1 MKNLVLTY
9 NDNELL
15 YLIEEKSEE
24 ALEILQEKYLI
35 LIKTKI
41 KEMKIPYDKRSDYLE
56 EGLIT
61 LNKAVKTFDSKK
73 SSSFYSYFT
82 LLLNRKF
89 IDLLRKR
96 TRDSKIVLVDD
107 LNDYVVD
114 NYIKEEFVFEESLYL
129 SNIEKEIFK
138 LKFIEGK
145 TSKQIALELK
155 LPIKKVYEATD
166 RIKRKSKKV
175 IIIYLLYNF

>member
-96 TRDSKIVLVDD
+96 TRDSKIVLVDN

-114 NYIKEEFVFEESLYL
+114 NYIKEEFVF
-129 SNIEKEIFK
+129 
-138 LKFIEGK
+138 
-145 TSKQIALELK
+145 
-155 LPIKKVYEATD
+155 
-166 RIKRKSKKV
+166 
-175 IIIYLLYNF
+175 

>member
-107 LNDYVVD
+107 LNDYVFD
-114 NYIKEEFVFEESLYL
+114 NYIKEEFVFEEPLYL
-129 SNIEKEIFK
+129 SNI
-138 LKFIEGK
+138 
-145 TSKQIALELK
+145 
-155 LPIKKVYEATD
+155 
-166 RIKRKSKKV
+166 
-175 IIIYLLYNF
+175 

>member
-61 LNKAVKTFDSKK
+61 LNKAVKTFDAKK
-73 SSSFYSYFT
+73 TSSFYSYFT
-82 LLLNRKF
+82 LLLSRRF

-96 TRDSKIVLVDD
+96 TRDSKIVLVDN

-114 NYIKEEFVFEESLYL
+114 NSIKEEFVFEEPLYL
-129 SNIEKEIFK
+129 SNIEREIFK

-175 IIIYLLYNF
+175 RNDDKN

>member
-114 NYIKEEFVFEESLYL
+114 NYIKEEFVFEEPLYL
-129 SNIEKEIFK
+129 FK

-175 IIIYLLYNF
+175 RNDDKN

>member
-96 TRDSKIVLVDD
+96 T
-107 LNDYVVD
+107 
-114 NYIKEEFVFEESLYL
+114 
-129 SNIEKEIFK
+129 
-138 LKFIEGK
+138 
-145 TSKQIALELK
+145 
-155 LPIKKVYEATD
+155 
-166 RIKRKSKKV
+166 
-175 IIIYLLYNF
+175 

>member
-107 LNDYVVD
+107 F
-114 NYIKEEFVFEESLYL
+114 IKEEFVFEEPLYL

-175 IIIYLLYNF
+175 RNDDKN

>member
-56 EGLIT
+56 EGLIA
-61 LNKAVKTFDSKK
+61 LNKTVKTFDSKK

-96 TRDSKIVLVDD
+96 TRDSKIVLVDN

-114 NYIKEEFVFEESLYL
+114 NYIKEEFVFEEPLYL

-175 IIIYLLYNF
+175 RNDDKN

>member
-41 KEMKIPYDKRSDYLE
+41 KGMKIPYDKRSDYLE

-96 TRDSKIVLVDD
+96 TRDSKIVFVDD

-114 NYIKEEFVFEESLYL
+114 NYIKEEFVFEEPLYL

-175 IIIYLLYNF
+175 RNDDKN

>member
-1 MKNLVLTY
+1 MRNLVLTY

-96 TRDSKIVLVDD
+96 TRDSKIVLVDN

-114 NYIKEEFVFEESLYL
+114 NYIKEEFVFEEPL
-129 SNIEKEIFK
+129 
-138 LKFIEGK
+138 
-145 TSKQIALELK
+145 
-155 LPIKKVYEATD
+155 
-166 RIKRKSKKV
+166 
-175 IIIYLLYNF
+175 